1 MNEKK
6 DEKFK
11 TASRKERRGLMQK
24 LGKVPGSGIQEIPF
38 WELMEAL
45 EIHTWEYSPTREH
58 SKKLHS
64 RKIKNFIR
72 NSLIVA
78 GSAIV
83 LTALYFA
90 ANYETSNYERLA
102 NYYPPKANS
111 TFRDSILE
119 DTLHYSIVP
128 KPLKP

>member
-6 DEKFK
+6 DEEFR
-11 TASRKERRGLMQK
+11 TESRKRQELTEK
-24 LGKVPGSGIQEIPF
+24 LSKVPGSGVQEISF
-38 WELMEAL
+38 LGLMEAFEKINL
-45 EIHTWEYSPTREH
+45 GYSPTREYAQ
-58 SKKLHS
+58 KLRS
-64 RKIKNFIR
+64 RKIKNSIR

-90 ANYETSNYERLA
+90 AKHETSNYERLA

-119 DTLHYSIVP
+119 DTLHYFP
-128 KPLKP
+128 